1 MLETPRLI
9 LRQWKET
16 NLKPFAAL
24 NQDSVVRE
32 FFPSLLTEEESREQ
46 ALICQKEIATEGF
59 SFFAAEVKGSSDF
72 IGMIG
77 LRKVGFDALFTPAI
91 EVGWRLAKEH
101 WGKGYA
107 TEGARAAVHF
117 GFDVLH
123 LKEIV
128 SFTTKANARSIRV
141 MEKIG
146 ISYVCDFHHPKL
158 AEGHPL
164 RPHVLYKIS
173 AAKNHRYQ

>member
-101 WGKGYA
+101 
-107 TEGARAAVHF
+107 
-117 GFDVLH
+117 
-123 LKEIV
+123 
-128 SFTTKANARSIRV
+128 
-141 MEKIG
+141 
-146 ISYVCDFHHPKL
+146 
-158 AEGHPL
+158 
-164 RPHVLYKIS
+164 
-173 AAKNHRYQ
+173 